1 MNKDSEHLERLWEEL
16 PENSPLRE
24 LGKETLE
31 DIFLPSDQ
39 RTLIQ
44 IDPTR
49 KEPYSIVLTEL
60 FTEKP
65 DATLVA
71 FLFRHSLWLARN
83 DADGLEAYNRQ
94 LYKCSIHSQNRE
106 DEKLGVA
113 EAVEF
118 HENTREKMATRSAIR
133 KILRETDPDLLAD
146 MLSTEKRDLFAR
158 VEKIYSIQKGAAHR
172 PKKK

>member
-1 MNKDSEHLERLWEEL
+1 MTGSSAKRSSASNHLRVVDNSESVVLEA
-16 PENSPLRE
+16 NC
-24 LGKETLE
+24 
-31 DIFLPSDQ
+31 
-39 RTLIQ
+39 
-44 IDPTR
+44 
-49 KEPYSIVLTEL
+49 V
-60 FTEKP
+60 
-65 DATLVA
+65 
-71 FLFRHSLWLARN
+71 HLWLARN

-146 MLSTEKRDLFAR
+146 MLSTEQRDLFAR